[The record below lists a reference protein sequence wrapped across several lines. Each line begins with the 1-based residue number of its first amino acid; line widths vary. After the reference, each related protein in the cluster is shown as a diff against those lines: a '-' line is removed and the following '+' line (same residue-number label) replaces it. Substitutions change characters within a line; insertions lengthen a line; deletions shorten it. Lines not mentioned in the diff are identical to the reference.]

1 MFMEGTNMMGQLFF
15 IEVVV
20 PRKSL
25 TALIDDPSK
34 SLPPPLNASYIFS
47 FIWWAF
53 FLNSFPFSLFLNT
66 SLITLQPPPLIST
79 PIGHGFDPQFMQKIS
94 VVCACIFLS
103 SIQKISSCLIVAE
116 STPRATS
123 IQTPTSL
130 SSFWEL
136 KALLFS
142 QWPAYDWYPF
152 DSNFQVLSSN
162 HNGWGM
168 HLWICGI
175 KFPVEGPNYV
185 LRDLGFF
192 FLVLQSHQAT
202 QLWTLPLDWNQMV
215 V

>member
-79 PIGHGFDPQFMQKIS
+79 PIGHGFDPQFIQKIS

-136 KALLFS
+136 KHCSLASGQPMIGTPLTQTFKY
-142 QWPAYDWYPF
+142 WVPTTM
-152 DSNFQVLSSN
+152 VEECT
-162 HNGWGM
+162 
-168 HLWICGI
+168 CG
-175 KFPVEGPNYV
+175 FVG
-185 LRDLGFF
+185 
-192 FLVLQSHQAT
+192 
-202 QLWTLPLDWNQMV
+202 
-215 V
+215 